1 VVNILSIKEE
11 SGDKYPPNITI
22 IVNSC
27 DDRRYQLFTKRFLE
41 KLSSLDVDVIRISN
55 AASVA
60 EGYNRG
66 ALTAK
71 GEWLFFCHDDI
82 GVLGND
88 VAGILLHAMKNSD
101 VFGPCGTRKLVSGNW
116 YDAGQPYICGAV
128 VAPDYIRKDS
138 YQLELF
144 SKSRERLCTDIQAL
158 DGLFIACKRH
168 VFDSL
173 KGFDEVHLL
182 GFHTYDIDFTFRA
195 YLAGYKCVV
204 ANNLLLLH
212 DSNVAEFTEEKLNE
226 WASEQRGFVERFA
239 SDLSLEPG
247 VRRHD
252 VVSLDK
258 PEDAISVRN
267 EACSAGS
274 ENAFLSLKNKL
285 AVLFPMGSQNKNA
298 VVHRVVSF
306 VKSHPAVRSVV
317 YFIIGFVRR

>member
-1 VVNILSIKEE
+1 MSNIFSIKEE
-11 SGDKYPPNITI
+11 QGGKCPPNITI

-27 DDRRYQLFTKRFLE
+27 DDGRYRLFTERFLE
-41 KLSSLDVDVIRISN
+41 KISLLDVDVIRISN
-55 AASVA
+55 AVSMA

-66 ALTAK
+66 ALCAK
-71 GEWLFFCHDDI
+71 GEWLIFCHDDI
-82 GVLGND
+82 GVLDND
-88 VAGILLHAMKNSD
+88 IAGILLHAMKNAD

-128 VAPDYIRKDS
+128 VAPDYTRKNS

-144 SKSRERLCTDIQAL
+144 SKSSDPLCMGIQAL

-195 YLAGYKCVV
+195 HLAGYTCVV

-212 DSNVAEFTEEKLNE
+212 DSNVAEFTDEKLNE
-226 WASEQRGFVERFA
+226 WASEQRAFEVRFE
-239 SDLSLEPG
+239 SDLSVG
-247 VRRHD
+247 SGARRHD

-258 PEDAISVRN
+258 PEDAVSVRE
-267 EACSAGS
+267 EACSFES
-274 ENAFLSLKNKL
+274 EDDFLLLKNKSVEFSSKGL
-285 AVLFPMGSQNKNA
+285 KSKNA
-298 VVHRVVSF
+298 VRHMFVRF
-306 VKSHPAVRSVV
+306 VKSHPALRAVV
-317 YFIIGFVRR
+317 YFIIGIVHR